1 MKAALIGLEHPH
13 ALAHLATL
21 QQLSE
26 VDSIVLWGETE
37 AAIRKAT
44 ACQGFKVTAGYSDLD
59 ALLRDHDPFF
69 AIVAVRNRQGP
80 EVFGK
85 VLAAG
90 IHLMAEKPVGRHA
103 GETQAVMD
111 TAQRCRRQLSVCYQ
125 GRRNPVYMKMR
136 DIVQQGLLGPLIS
149 MEIRGIYTQVS
160 KRDPQHWLFNQEIA
174 GGGIVSWLG
183 CHDIDRIRFITGE
196 EITTVAAQVATRS
209 GEDIDVE
216 DTASLSMTLASGAI
230 ASMHLGY
237 ILAQSGEGY
246 HNPAGNDVYL
256 GLNGRLGRLHLRG
269 FGNSPASRLQVES
282 LHPDWAAAP
291 RQTFDIEVAQSPA
304 YGGIGGE
311 QFMREFI
318 QAAQGHGSP
327 PTVGQDA
334 VQVARVT
341 DAAYASSAT
350 GQRIAVELPPP

>member
-1 MKAALIGLEHPH
+1 MKAALMGLEHPH
-13 ALAHLATL
+13 SLAHLATL
-21 QQLSE
+21 QQLPE
-26 VDSIVLWGETE
+26 VDSIVLWGETQ
-37 AAIRKAT
+37 AAINDVID
-44 ACQGFKVTAGYSDLD
+44 CQGFKVEGGYSDLD
-59 ALLRDHDPFF
+59 ALLHDHTPFF
-69 AIVAVRNRQGP
+69 AIVAVRNNQGP
-80 EVFGK
+80 GVFGK
-85 VLAAG
+85 VLSAG

-103 GETQAVMD
+103 DETRAVMD
-111 TAQRCRRQLSVCYQ
+111 MAQRSRRLLSVCYQ

-136 DIVQQGLLGPLIS
+136 DIVSQGLLGPLIS
-149 MEIRGIYTQVS
+149 MELRGIYTQVS
-160 KRDPQHWLFNQEIA
+160 KRDPHHWLFNKEIA

-196 EITTVAAQVATRS
+196 EITTVAAQVGTRS

-216 DTASLSMTLASGAI
+216 DTASLSMTLTSGAI

-256 GLNGRLGRLHLRG
+256 GLNGRLGRLHLSG
-269 FGNSPASRLQVES
+269 FGSSPVSRLHVES

-291 RQTFDIEVAQSPA
+291 RQIFEIQVAQSPA

-318 QAAQGHGSP
+318 HAAQGNGRP
-327 PTVGQDA
+327 PTTGQDA
-334 VQVARVT
+334 LQVARVT
-341 DAAYASSAT
+341 DAAYASSDT
-350 GQRIAVELPPP
+350 GQRLDIDLPTP